1 MTAGAARGAGD
12 ARRTCHVTPYCDSM
26 SRDCKLVFTNGCFDL
41 LHPGHVDLLQRARAL
56 GDRLIVGLNS
66 DESVRIL
73 KGPTRPI
80 WTEQERAAMLLALRC
95 VDQVVIFSERTP
107 ARLIEDLRP
116 DVLVKGGD
124 WPVDKIVGA
133 KNVLRYGGE
142 VHSIPLLDGYSTTSL
157 IARLQALEEPK
168 AWRRAS

>member
-1 MTAGAARGAGD
+1 M
-12 ARRTCHVTPYCDSM
+12 P
-26 SRDCKLVFTNGCFDL
+26 RDFKLVFTNGCFDL

-66 DESVRIL
+66 DASVRGL
-73 KGPTRPI
+73 KGPTWPV
-80 WTEQERAAMLLALRC
+80 WNEQERAAMLLALRC
-95 VDQVVIFSERTP
+95 VDQVVIFNERTP

-124 WPVDKIVGA
+124 RRIETIVGA
-133 KNVLRYGGE
+133 KTVHKYGGE
-142 VHSIPLLDGYSTTSL
+142 VRALPLLAGYSTNSL
-157 IARLQALEEPK
+157 IERLRQAPEGT